1 MKRFLSLV
9 QPSGSLT
16 IGNFIGSIRQFVTL
30 QKDYDTFIGVADM
43 HSITIPQDPAFLH
56 RRNREVLA
64 WFVAAGLTDKHCT
77 FFIQSDV
84 RLHAELAWIF
94 ECITNMGELSRMTQ
108 FKVKTEGKTDKKI
121 ACGLFT
127 YPVLMA
133 ADILIYDADIVP
145 VGSDQKQHVE
155 LARNI
160 AECFNSKFGNTFVV
174 PEPVIPKVGARV
186 RDLQDPSKKMSKS
199 ATSPKGVIFLE
210 DDEKTIRKKIASA
223 ATDADAFVDYDEEKK
238 PGVSNLLS
246 IYASLNGISI
256 DEALAK
262 FRGETKYSVFKGCI
276 ANCVVEHLLPL
287 QEKYRKAL
295 NDGIVDEYLDKGAKR
310 AREVAGKKLD
320 EVFSKVGFGRA

>member
-16 IGNFIGSIRQFVTL
+16 IGNYIGSIRQFVKL
-30 QKDYDTFIGVADM
+30 QESYDTFIGVADM
-43 HSITIPQDPAFLH
+43 HSITVPQNPEFLH

-64 WFVAAGLTDKHCT
+64 WFVAAGLSDKHCT

-121 ACGLFT
+121 PCGLFT

-160 AECFNSKFGNTFVV
+160 AECFNSRFGDTFVV
-174 PEPVIPKVGARV
+174 PEPVIPNVGGRV

-199 ATSPKGVIFLE
+199 ATSPKGVIFLD
-210 DDEKTIRKKIASA
+210 DDEAAIRKKISSA
-223 ATDADAFVDYDEEKK
+223 ATDMDACVDYDEASK
-238 PGVSNLLS
+238 PGVSNLIS
-246 IYASLNGISI
+246 IYASLNEIGLP
-256 DEALAK
+256 EAIAK
-262 FRGETKYSVFKGCI
+262 FKGETRYSVFKKAI
-276 ANCVVEHLLPL
+276 ADCVVEHLMPI
-287 QEKYRKAL
+287 QERYRKVLA
-295 NDGIVDEYLDKGAKR
+295 DGMVDEYLDKGAKR
-310 AREVAGKKLD
+310 AREVAGRKLD
-320 EVFSKVGFGRA
+320 EVFAKVGFGRA